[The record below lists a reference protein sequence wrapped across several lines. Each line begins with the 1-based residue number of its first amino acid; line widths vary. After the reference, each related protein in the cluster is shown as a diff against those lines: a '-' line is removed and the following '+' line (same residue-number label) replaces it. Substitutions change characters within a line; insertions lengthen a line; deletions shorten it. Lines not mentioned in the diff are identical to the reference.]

1 MMHDDGAAEAAPFCI
16 RYAFVEDRMPT
27 RRDFALTIG
36 AATLGACVPAPPA
49 PSSPGA
55 PAPTTSPPT
64 GDPDANAPLTDAM
77 MQLVRQRYGAH
88 LSEEQLALV
97 RDDIRG
103 GLRASDRLRAVLL
116 PNSTEPDVV
125 FAVHRGGG
133 Q

>member
-1 MMHDDGAAEAAPFCI
+1 
-16 RYAFVEDRMPT
+16 MPT

-36 AATLGACVPAPPA
+36 AATLGACVPTPSVPPA
-49 PSSPGA
+49 TPAPATTPTPA
-55 PAPTTSPPT
+55 PAP
-64 GDPDANAPLTDAM
+64 ANTDADGNAAATDALT
-77 MQLVRQRYGAH
+77 QLVKQRYGAH
-88 LSEEQLALV
+88 LTDEQLASI

-125 FAVHRGGG
+125 FAVHRGGD